1 MHHQRLHRK
10 GFGPMRHRRFPKPDE
25 LLRLLEEHQRD
36 LEEEAADVAE
46 LIRRLKEGRPSTASI

>member
-1 MHHQRLHRK
+1 MHHNRFHHK
-10 GFGPMRHRRFPKPDE
+10 GFGGFRRRFPNAEE

-46 LIRRLKEGRPSTASI
+46 LIKRLQQAQTTPAGV